1 MNAPSP
7 VKLTLVTASVI
18 LCWAYSPIGIH
29 VALHGYS
36 PGQLA
41 LARFL
46 IASLFMAGVA
56 LVVRIELPRLRDLPW
71 LLVLGFFGIFLHH
84 LCLNL
89 GQQWV
94 TAAASSV
101 LAQSVPLFSVLVAF
115 VCLKERVS
123 GWRWGCVLLGLT
135 GVLVVIWGER
145 GLGEI
150 DPRGLLILLAAISWS
165 VYFTIQKHYSR
176 RYSPLTTVC
185 YTVWSGTLLL
195 CVYLP
200 GLPAVVRQAPL
211 SANLAVLVL
220 GVFPSALAYLAWA
233 YVLRHVE
240 VSRASVALY
249 LVPPVAMVM
258 AATMLGEQISM
269 RVVMGGLIVLT
280 SVGAI
285 SLEGRWRRQPLLGHG
300 EHPQAVAVGI
310 QAGKGVA
317 KIHLDG

>member
-29 VALHGYS
+29 LGLHSYS

-41 LARFL
+41 LLRFL

-56 LVVRIELPRLRDLPW
+56 LVMRIELPRLRDLPW
-71 LLVLGFFGIFLHH
+71 LMVLGFFGIFLHH
-84 LCLNL
+84 LCLNF
-89 GQQWV
+89 GQQFV

-115 VCLKERVS
+115 LCLKEPVT
-123 GWRWGCVLLGLT
+123 GWRWGCVLLGLA
-135 GVLVVIWGER
+135 GVLVVIWGDR

-150 DPRGLLILLAAISWS
+150 DPRGLLILVAAISWS
-165 VYFTIQKHYSR
+165 VYFALQKHYSR

-195 CVYLP
+195 CVYWP
-200 GLPAVVRQAPL
+200 GLTTTVVQAPL
-211 SANLAVLVL
+211 PVNLAVLML
-220 GVFPSALAYLAWA
+220 GIFPSALAYLAWA
-233 YVLRHVE
+233 YVLKHVE

-258 AATMLGEQISM
+258 AATMLGEPVSL
-269 RVVMGGLIVLT
+269 RVVVGGVIVLA

-285 SLEGRWRRQPLLGHG
+285 SLEGRWRRRHRQVVTVGSLGDK
-300 EHPQAVAVGI
+300 GI
-310 QAGKGVA
+310 AQ
-317 KIHLDG
+317 IHLDR